1 MGQFDSY
8 LQRGFRP
15 PTIPMRVLGVLVVV
29 GFTARAITRPSFE
42 SILTAALFLLVFTP
56 DLIAPRRYR
65 AWLATL
71 DRRHPLL
78 STVAFP
84 LVLVGCASFVLLRE
98 FLDRTPSALIAAALA
113 LIAVVAAI
121 IGRRRR
127 MSLSGRVD

>member
-1 MGQFDSY
+1 VGQFDSY

-15 PTIPMRVLGVLVVV
+15 PTIPMRVISVLVV

-42 SILTAALFLLVFTP
+42 SILTAALFLLVFVP

-65 AWLATL
+65 SWLATA

-78 STVAFP
+78 SNVAFP
-84 LVLVGCASFVLLRE
+84 LVFVGCATFVLLRE

-113 LIAVVAAI
+113 LIAITAGI

-127 MSLSGRVD
+127 MSPSGRVE